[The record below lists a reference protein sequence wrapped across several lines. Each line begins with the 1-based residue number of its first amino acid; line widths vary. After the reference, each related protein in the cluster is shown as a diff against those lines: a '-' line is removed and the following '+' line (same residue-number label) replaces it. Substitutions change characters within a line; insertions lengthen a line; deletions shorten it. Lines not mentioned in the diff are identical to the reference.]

1 MLLSEAKEQI
11 LSLGF
16 EDTSVLEDTN
26 YQKVFRDGINKALTF
41 INVEFPLIGEY
52 THSLDGTG
60 VDLDEIDF
68 ADFSDFD
75 VLLNAT
81 IKEEVG
87 GRYQIRPFADF
98 ELVQDTKVFVSQ
110 TNNGEITFYYRQ
122 RPTFITTS
130 TTDGTTLTIHYKAEQ
145 LLPLLACYYIWNDD
159 DPEKASK
166 WRNEYE
172 DMKSI
177 ILRTTQRP
185 IPLTFTGGF

>member
-1 MLLSEAKEQI
+1 MLYSEVEEQI

-16 EDTSVLEDTN
+16 EDSSVLTDTN

-41 INVEFPLIGEY
+41 INVDFPIIGEY

-68 ADFSDFD
+68 ADISDFD

-87 GRYQIRPFADF
+87 GRYQIRPFSNF

-110 TNNGEITFYYRQ
+110 TNKGDITFYYRQ
-122 RPTFITTS
+122 RPTFVTVS
-130 TTDGTTLTIHYKAEQ
+130 TTDATVMTIHYKAEQ
-145 LLPLLACYYIWNDD
+145 LLPLLASYYIWNDD

-172 DMKSI
+172 DMKTL

>member
-1 MLLSEAKEQI
+1 MLYSEVKEQI

-16 EDTSVLEDTN
+16 EDPSVLDDTN
-26 YQKVFRDGINKALTF
+26 YLKVFRDGINKALTF
-41 INVEFPLIGEY
+41 INADFPIIGEY
-52 THSLDGTG
+52 THTLDGTG

-98 ELVQDTKVFVSQ
+98 ELIQDTKVFVSQ
-110 TNNGEITFYYRQ
+110 TNNGDITFFYRK
-122 RPTFITTS
+122 RPTLVTTT
-130 TTDGTTLTIHYKAEQ
+130 TTDNTVMTIHHKAEQ
-145 LLPLLACYYIWNDD
+145 LLPLLASYYIWNDD

-172 DMKSI
+172 DMKQLV
-177 ILRTTQRP
+177 LRTGQRP
-185 IPLTFTGGF
+185 ISLTFNGGY

>member
-1 MLLSEAKEQI
+1 MLYSEVKEQI

-16 EDTSVLEDTN
+16 EDPSVLDDTN
-26 YQKVFRDGINKALTF
+26 YLKVFRDGINKALTF
-41 INVEFPLIGEY
+41 INADFPIIGEY
-52 THSLDGTG
+52 THTLDGTG

-98 ELVQDTKVFVSQ
+98 ELIQDTKVFVSQ
-110 TNNGEITFYYRQ
+110 TNNGDITFFYRK
-122 RPTFITTS
+122 RPTLVTTS
-130 TTDGTTLTIHYKAEQ
+130 TTDNTVMTIHHKAEQ
-145 LLPLLACYYIWNDD
+145 LLPLLASYYIWNDD

-172 DMKSI
+172 DMKQLV
-177 ILRTTQRP
+177 LRTGQRP
-185 IPLTFTGGF
+185 ISLTFNGGY

>member
-1 MLLSEAKEQI
+1 MLYSEVEEQI

-16 EDTSVLEDTN
+16 EDSSVLTDTN

-41 INVEFPLIGEY
+41 INVEFPIIGEY

-68 ADFSDFD
+68 ADLTDFD

-87 GRYQIRPFADF
+87 GRYQIRPFSNF
-98 ELVQDTKVFVSQ
+98 ELVQDSIVFVSQ
-110 TNNGEITFYYRQ
+110 TNNGEITFYYRK
-122 RPTFITTS
+122 RPTLVTTS
-130 TTDGTTLTIHYKAEQ
+130 TPDATVMTIHYKAEQ
-145 LLPLLACYYIWNDD
+145 LLPLLAAFYIWNDD
-159 DPEKASK
+159 DPEKAAK
-166 WRNEYE
+166 WKNDYE
-172 DMKSI
+172 DMKTL